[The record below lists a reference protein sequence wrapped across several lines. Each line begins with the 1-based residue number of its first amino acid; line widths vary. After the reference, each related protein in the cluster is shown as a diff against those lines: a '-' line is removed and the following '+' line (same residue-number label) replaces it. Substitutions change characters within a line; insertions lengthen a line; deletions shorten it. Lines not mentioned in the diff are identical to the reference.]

1 LFVYNR
7 RSLLNEKNGFAVF
20 SVRSRERTTTTMNPA
35 TNPNQRRENRA
46 RFAEPNDNEKKINI
60 IPPMSLAESFIRSSV
75 ASLQPGLA
83 TIIEKLGKEH
93 IVLLSK
99 KDVKQNILK
108 KLEDNEDAIP
118 RSARIDFQLSA
129 SKRTEQRPEFIALKE
144 ETSIMVNRFRVALR
158 KQVIKSI
165 KIELLQIEDDIR
177 EHLVKAIRL
186 VSQSFMIIDKDKG
199 KSADYKVYC
208 MMEFYLGM
216 LTVNCP
222 MNMDEFTLLY
232 KKTHGLEAFPPPL
245 PADIN
250 PLENLPNVVPE
261 DIQRLYNTIEAV
273 FITTWSNYKS
283 QQESNTIALELKRL
297 SSGYFTERETAAAV
311 SVVDLEPSADR
322 PELQALI
329 RKETHAENKSL
340 RNELNNLKQQIVSW
354 KKTGNAA
361 TKPPENVAKNSA
373 TRGQGKGASS
383 KSKTNQPNS
392 IQSNSNRNKNK
403 KNNGPKKNNNNH
415 SGGKQTDGNQAKQK
429 HNNNNRKQNQKAGAN
444 NNATGS
450 GKKKRKAN
458 NGNTSSMPNNNDA
471 TKRRKQSSQ
480 TSTEGQN

>member
-1 LFVYNR
+1 
-7 RSLLNEKNGFAVF
+7 LNEKNGFAVF
-20 SVRSRERTTTTMNPA
+20 SVRSRERKITTMNPA
-35 TNPNQRRENRA
+35 TNPNQRGENRA
-46 RFAEPNDNEKKINI
+46 RFADPNNTGTKTNTV
-60 IPPMSLAESFIRSSV
+60 PPMSLAESFIRSSV

-99 KDVKQNILK
+99 KDVKQNVLK

-118 RSARIDFQLSA
+118 RSARFEFQLSA

-165 KIELLQIEDDIR
+165 KIELIQIDDDIR
-177 EHLVKAIRL
+177 EHLIKAIRL
-186 VSQSFMIIDKDKG
+186 VSQSFLIIDKDKG

-222 MNMDEFTLLY
+222 MDMSEFTSLY
-232 KKTHGLEAFPPPL
+232 KKTHDLEAFPPPV
-245 PADIN
+245 PANII
-250 PLENLPNVVPE
+250 PLENLPNVIPE
-261 DIQRLYNTIEAV
+261 DIQRLYDTIEAV

-283 QQESNTIALELKRL
+283 QQESNTVALELKRL
-297 SSGYFTERETAAAV
+297 SNGYFTERETAAVV

-329 RKETHAENKSL
+329 RRETHAENQSL
-340 RNELNNLKQQIVSW
+340 RHELNNLKQQIVNW
-354 KKTGNAA
+354 KKIGNTAA
-361 TKPPENVAKNSA
+361 TKPDNVPKNSA

-383 KSKTNQPNS
+383 KSKTSLSNP
-392 IQSNSNRNKNK
+392 IQTTSNRNNNTKNFVQ
-403 KNNGPKKNNNNH
+403 KKNNNNKP
-415 SGGKQTDGNQAKQK
+415 SGGKKTNWKPSKQK
-429 HNNNNRKQNQKAGAN
+429 NNKHRNPNGKADAN
-444 NNATGS
+444 NNVSGS
-450 GKKKRKAN
+450 GKQKRKAN
-458 NGNTSSMPNNNDA
+458 NGNTSSPSNNNG
-471 TKRRKQSSQ
+471 TKKRRKQSSQ
-480 TSTEGQN
+480 ASPGGQN